1 MVTMLTD
8 QIQKYK
14 STRSNIEMRE
24 LEDTFEALLK
34 NELKTMR
41 ENFEKQV
48 STLKSDLEECQR
60 TKVIEGANLK
70 KKIEDLEQSKE
81 MMSNRLVAL
90 KKSIDSIK
98 Y

>member
-41 ENFEKQV
+41 ENFEK
-48 STLKSDLEECQR
+48 
-60 TKVIEGANLK
+60 
-70 KKIEDLEQSKE
+70 
-81 MMSNRLVAL
+81 
-90 KKSIDSIK
+90 
-98 Y
+98 